1 MIFHINYRGNI
12 HLKKPSFRPPSRVS
26 KEFCQK
32 GRALETAPM
41 ETSSRQH
48 AGAETK
54 NASQMKGKEIP
65 GEIQFN
71 SYYKFILLIHMHSY
85 YI

>member
-1 MIFHINYRGNI
+1 
-12 HLKKPSFRPPSRVS
+12 
-26 KEFCQK
+26 
-32 GRALETAPM
+32 M